1 MRIACFS
8 CETSYEINPGALGRF
23 GRSVRCARCKAVF
36 FAAAPVKEL
45 ALTAEP
51 DNGAVAQDGTVD
63 LVPPPD
69 DIDSSAQEEQPTIPA
84 DVAVASAAT
93 GEPPVQPEMIDYAA
107 LAPAL
112 VPATEWR
119 TAPEPSPAE
128 AAHEDVEPVAARRAP
143 APVKRRL
150 RPMRLRLSAPLV
162 ILALTAVLVALV
174 AWRTEVVRFAPQTAP
189 LFASVGLPVNLR
201 GLTFE
206 AVKVS
211 GETHEGVPVM
221 VIDGTILNAAKAVVE
236 VPRLRFALHNQA
248 GLEIYAW
255 TALPTRSFLNQ
266 GESLPFR
273 TRLASPPAD
282 ARDLQVRFFNRSDLE
297 TGR

>member
-1 MRIACFS
+1 MRIACFA

-23 GRSVRCARCKAVF
+23 GRSVRCARCEAVW
-36 FAAAPVKEL
+36 FAAVPIKEL

-51 DNGAVAQDGTVD
+51 DNGAVAPDGAVD
-63 LVPPPD
+63 LVPQPD
-69 DIDSSAQEEQPTIPA
+69 DIDSSAQEMQPASPA
-84 DVAVASAAT
+84 DIAVASAAT

-128 AAHEDVEPVAARRAP
+128 APHEDVEPVAARHAP
-143 APVKRRL
+143 TRVKWRRRFL
-150 RPMRLRLSAPLV
+150 RFRPSVPLV
-162 ILALTAVLVALV
+162 ILALTAVLAALV
-174 AWRTEVVRFAPQTAP
+174 AGRTEVVRFAPQTAP
-189 LFASVGLPVNLR
+189 LFASIGLPVNLR
-201 GLTFE
+201 GITFE

-211 GETHEGVPVM
+211 GETHDGVPVM
-221 VIDGTILNAAKAVVE
+221 VIDGTILNAAKASVE
-236 VPRLRFALHNQA
+236 VPRMRFALHNQA
-248 GLEIYAW
+248 GLEVYAW
-255 TALPTRSFLNQ
+255 TALPTRSLLNQ

-282 ARDLQVRFFNRSDLE
+282 ARDLQVRFFNRRDLE